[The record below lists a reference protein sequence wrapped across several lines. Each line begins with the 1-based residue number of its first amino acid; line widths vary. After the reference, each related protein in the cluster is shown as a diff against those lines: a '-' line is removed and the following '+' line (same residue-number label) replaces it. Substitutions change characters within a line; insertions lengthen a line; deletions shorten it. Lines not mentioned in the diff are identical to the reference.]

1 MLSLGAVLVDWTA
14 RSRGGDPDPLAPL
27 LASGWA
33 ALSAVLLVLALGDR
47 ARRDP
52 VRARPLRLVQV
63 ATFLLFGTMSVGYLL
78 TSTSGGPF
86 DLRVEAVAVLVS
98 IPFAAAGLIWLCWPN
113 AMPPSEVRTAV
124 IDGLVTVL
132 GLAVVWWQVVVPA
145 WQVDERIPG
154 WVTLN
159 QVLVFGALTLA
170 ALLAVVSRRISA
182 LPFPQLALLIGG
194 ILVFFVADLL
204 GQLLPGLDDVT
215 SVTYSLIAYPIAVA
229 MIAAFAHRPA
239 VEAEPPWGRTS
250 RELLSTL
257 TPTAVAFPAGLLI
270 IQDALD
276 GLEQVARVATVVFW
290 TVLVAGVF
298 LARYDAVRAL
308 RRIGEDDGARL
319 LADRTR
325 EGWFTA
331 LVGDQTEAVLV
342 VDGAGTV
349 IYRSPR
355 LDSLLAA
362 PGPEARLHELAL
374 DLDESQVRA
383 LLAAVALDPAGA
395 AGPYDIRWRG
405 PGDGLIESETR
416 LRPLRDVEL
425 EGFVVTIR
433 DVSDT
438 RRLAR
443 QLAAS
448 ERRDSLTGVLSRG
461 AFLAEV
467 AEVLESRGASAG
479 AVLTLDL
486 DRFGAL
492 NDVLGHDVGDAT
504 LVAVAEAF
512 TRLPMCVRA
521 IARIGGDSF
530 ALLLECED
538 LDRSLGTVLSIARQD
553 LQGLVLPDGREL
565 EVRFRA
571 GFVPIDRVADRSPE
585 WHLEAADLALARA
598 RRSRHATVVEYDARM
613 REESERR
620 LTAEA
625 RIRAA
630 LTDGRIEVHYQPI
643 VRLSDLSIVG
653 AEALAR
659 LRETDGSLRP
669 PVEFIP
675 LAEELGLIG
684 DIGLAVLEQATR
696 DTAAL
701 SRELGRELRVSVNVA
716 TDQVGARLGEEVAA
730 ALGRSGLPHAMLT
743 LEITES
749 GLVDGSDSTTEVLRS
764 LRERGVAVFL
774 DDFGTGYSSLSY
786 LASLPVGGLKI
797 DRSFISVMGSSDSGL
812 ALARIVVQLA
822 DTLGLDVVAEGVET
836 VEQADLLR
844 GMGCAYAQG
853 FLFSR
858 PVPLADY
865 RALVEGPFARDT
877 VG

>member
-1 MLSLGAVLVDWTA
+1 
-14 RSRGGDPDPLAPL
+14 
-27 LASGWA
+27 
-33 ALSAVLLVLALGDR
+33 
-47 ARRDP
+47 
-52 VRARPLRLVQV
+52 
-63 ATFLLFGTMSVGYLL
+63 
-78 TSTSGGPF
+78 
-86 DLRVEAVAVLVS
+86 
-98 IPFAAAGLIWLCWPN
+98 
-113 AMPPSEVRTAV
+113 
-124 IDGLVTVL
+124 
-132 GLAVVWWQVVVPA
+132 
-145 WQVDERIPG
+145 
-154 WVTLN
+154 
-159 QVLVFGALTLA
+159 
-170 ALLAVVSRRISA
+170 
-182 LPFPQLALLIGG
+182 
-194 ILVFFVADLL
+194 
-204 GQLLPGLDDVT
+204 
-215 SVTYSLIAYPIAVA
+215 
-229 MIAAFAHRPA
+229 
-239 VEAEPPWGRTS
+239 
-250 RELLSTL
+250 
-257 TPTAVAFPAGLLI
+257 
-270 IQDALD
+270 
-276 GLEQVARVATVVFW
+276 
-290 TVLVAGVF
+290 
-298 LARYDAVRAL
+298 
-308 RRIGEDDGARL
+308 
-319 LADRTR
+319 
-325 EGWFTA
+325 
-331 LVGDQTEAVLV
+331 
-342 VDGAGTV
+342 
-349 IYRSPR
+349 
-355 LDSLLAA
+355 
-362 PGPEARLHELAL
+362 
-374 DLDESQVRA
+374 
-383 LLAAVALDPAGA
+383 
-395 AGPYDIRWRG
+395 
-405 PGDGLIESETR
+405 
-416 LRPLRDVEL
+416 
-425 EGFVVTIR
+425 
-433 DVSDT
+433 
-438 RRLAR
+438 
-443 QLAAS
+443 
-448 ERRDSLTGVLSRG
+448 
-461 AFLAEV
+461 
-467 AEVLESRGASAG
+467 
-479 AVLTLDL
+479 VLTLDL